1 MAKKGKY
8 DHTINLPK
16 PYLPMRAGLVKKEPE
31 ILKKWEEMKIYH
43 RMLEARKDAPK
54 FILHDGPPYA
64 NGDIHIG
71 HALNKTLK
79 DVTNKY
85 RFLRGYKVLYVPG
98 WDTHGLPIERAVEKK
113 TGKKHDEVDPV
124 EWRAQCKDMATH
136 YINLQMQSFKRLG
149 VFGDWEN
156 YYATFQPKFE
166 AKELEVLYKL
176 WKEGYVIR
184 DLKPIYWCPHDKT
197 ALAEAEIEYREKKS
211 PSIYVAFP
219 PTGDVDF
226 WPVIWTTT
234 PWTLP
239 ANVGIAVAGDEGYV
253 KVRFGERIYLVA
265 EKRLADVAQAVGWKD
280 YEVVG
285 KVKGAQLEG
294 IRVRHPVYKD
304 KTSVIVTA
312 DFVSMEEGTGLV
324 HTAPGHGEEDYWL
337 AQKKGLPVISYL
349 NDDGTFNEESGP
361 FAGKFYTDVSEM
373 VLQMLKDEGILLYQ
387 GEITHSYPHCWRC
400 HNPVLFRAVEQW
412 FIDVDKYR
420 EEALKAL
427 NDVKWVPEESVN
439 RIRSMIEVRPNWC
452 LSRQRLWGVPIPAV
466 KCKHCGHVFMADE
479 IFQKFIAVVKEE
491 GTDAWFSHP
500 VEDFLPEGMKCPKC
514 GGTEFEKMTEV
525 LDVWFD
531 SGVSH
536 AAVLEQWPDHEH
548 PADLYLEGYDQHRGW
563 FQTSLLTSVPYKGI
577 PPYKTVVSH
586 GFVLDE
592 SGRAMSKS
600 LGNVIHPMDV
610 VSKHGAD
617 ILRYALMMLDYTA
630 DIMFGDTVI
639 KGAIDAYRKLRNT
652 FRFMEGNLYDFSL
665 DKLVPWDQMLPLD
678 RWIVWKFADVYQWI
692 LQAYDEYDYHSVHGR
707 LLPFVSRT
715 LSAVYLDAVKSRL
728 YLKPTDSKERRS
740 AQTALYLM
748 AAPFVQ
754 LLAPILTFTAEDMW
768 EALKVKGLVEEDSV
782 FLSKFVE
789 MKYEIGSQE
798 EEAMEIALA
807 IREIANAQIE
817 KLRADKVIGHSL
829 DAHVDVYLPQKDI
842 EKLHDAAL
850 DLREMLIVSSVA
862 MFAAEEMRV
871 EVRRAEGH
879 KCPRCW
885 RIRTDIGV
893 DPDYPDL
900 CAECAADLKS
910 MGL

>member
-31 ILKKWEEMKIYH
+31 ILKKWEEMKIYY
-43 RMLEARKDAPK
+43 RMLEVREGAPK

-124 EWRAQCKDMATH
+124 EWRAQCKNMATH
-136 YINLQMQSFKRLG
+136 YINLQMKSFKRLG
-149 VFGDWEN
+149 VFGDWDN
-156 YYATFQPKFE
+156 FYATFQPKFE

-219 PTGDVDF
+219 PVGDVDF

-239 ANVGIAVAGDEGYV
+239 ANVGIAVAADEDYV
-253 KVRFGERIYLVA
+253 KVKVGDKIYLVA
-265 EKRLADVAQAVGWKD
+265 AKRLDDVATSVGWSE
-280 YEVVG
+280 YEIVDTL
-285 KVKGAQLEG
+285 KGYQLEG
-294 IRVRHPVYKD
+294 VRVRHPVYKD
-304 KTSVIVTA
+304 KTSIIVTA

-361 FAGKFYTDVSEM
+361 FAGKFYTEVSEM
-373 VLQMLKDEGILLYQ
+373 VLQMLRDEGLLLYQ

-427 NDVKWVPEESVN
+427 DTVKWVPEESVN

-479 IFQKFIAVVKEE
+479 IFENFIATVREE

-500 VEDFLPEGMKCPKC
+500 VEDFIPDGMKCPKC

-592 SGRAMSKS
+592 TGRAMSKS
-600 LGNVIHPMDV
+600 LGNVIHPMDI

-630 DIMFGDTVI
+630 DIMFGDTVV

-665 DKLVPWDQMLPLD
+665 EKVVPWEKMLPLD
-678 RWIVWKFADVYQWI
+678 RWIVWRFADIYNWI
-692 LQAYDEYDYHSVHGR
+692 LNAYDKYDYHSVHGR
-707 LLPFVSRT
+707 LLPFVSRI

-728 YLKPTDSKERRS
+728 YLKPADSIERRS
-740 AQTALYLM
+740 AQTAIYLM
-748 AAPFVQ
+748 AVPFVQ
-754 LLAPILTFTAEDMW
+754 MLAPILTFTAEDMW
-768 EALKVKGLVEEDSV
+768 DALKVKGLVKEDSV
-782 FLSKFVE
+782 FLSKFVD
-789 MKYEIGSQE
+789 MNYEISQLE
-798 EEAMEIALA
+798 TEAMEVAMA
-807 IREIANAQIE
+807 IREEANAQIE
-817 KLRADKVIGHSL
+817 RLRAEKVIGHSL
-829 DAHVDVYLPQKDI
+829 DAHVDVYLPQDKL
-842 EKLHDAAL
+842 EKLREAGL

-862 MFAAEEMRV
+862 MFADDETKV
-871 EVRRAEGH
+871 EVRKAEGH

-885 RIRTDIGV
+885 RVRTDIGA